1 MGRSFDELAAAAK
14 AGWSDDA
21 RRVYDAAVS
30 AFDAEMDEREQLGAQ
45 LAAAR
50 KARGLTQTDL
60 AMQLRCHQ
68 SFIARIESGQRRID
82 VVELVILARATGLDL
97 AAVLAAIA
105 REVPDGAGL

>member
-50 KARGLTQTDL
+50 KARGLTQPDL
-60 AMQLRCHQ
+60 SALTGIQQ
-68 SFIARIESGQRRID
+68 AEISRIERGAGNPTAATLLRLADALGQR
-82 VVELVILARATGLDL
+82 LTLAPA
-97 AAVLAAIA
+97 
-105 REVPDGAGL
+105 